1 VLGRQP
7 TGQPSEPSGERTRDV
22 APPAPRALQIKVP
35 GDAPV
40 REFADQATKISIRDL
55 SFWYGAFRALNS
67 INLDVPSGQITA
79 LIGPSGCGKSTLLRV
94 LNRMYDLVGGA
105 TAKGAV
111 LIDDEDVLSTRDLLE
126 LRRKVGMVFQRPTAF
141 PKSIADNIAF
151 APQRLGWSKSRI
163 REAIERSLR
172 DAALWDEVK
181 DRLQK
186 PAVELSGG
194 QLQRLSIARCL
205 AVEPDVILMDEPCS
219 ALDPVA
225 TIKIEDLMRRLSGTY
240 TIVIVTHNM
249 QQAARVS
256 DHTAFMLMEPEQR
269 YGELIEF
276 APTDQLFN
284 TPRDRRTEDY
294 ITGRFG

>member
-1 VLGRQP
+1 MREQRR
-7 TGQPSEPSGERTRDV
+7 EPE
-22 APPAPRALQIKVP
+22 P
-35 GDAPV
+35 G
-40 REFADQATKISIRDL
+40 TKISIREL
-55 SFWYGAFRALNS
+55 VFNYGSFKALDD
-67 INLDVPSGQITA
+67 INVDVPGGQITA

-105 TAKGAV
+105 RASGTVVVDG
-111 LIDDEDVLSTRDLLE
+111 EDVLRTRDLLE
-126 LRRKVGMVFQRPTAF
+126 LRRKIGMVFQRPTAF
-141 PKSIADNIAF
+141 PMSIRDNIAF
-151 APQRLGWSKSRI
+151 APQRLGWR
-163 REAIERSLR
+163 RGDVQDAVERSLR

-181 DRLQK
+181 DRLRK

-205 AVEPDVILMDEPCS
+205 AVNPEVILMDEPCS

-225 TIKIEDLMRRLSGTY
+225 TIKIEDLMRRLVPNY

-256 DHTAFMLMEPEQR
+256 DYTAFMLMEPEHR
-269 YGELIEF
+269 YGQLIEF
-276 APTDQLFN
+276 AATEQLFN
-284 TPRDRRTEDY
+284 TPKDRRTEDY

>member
-1 VLGRQP
+1 M
-7 TGQPSEPSGERTRDV
+7 
-22 APPAPRALQIKVP
+22 
-35 GDAPV
+35 
-40 REFADQATKISIRDL
+40 REFADQTTKISIRDL
-55 SFWYGAFRALNS
+55 SFWYGSFRALKD
-67 INLDVPSGQITA
+67 INIDVPAGQITA

-111 LIDDEDVLSTRDLLE
+111 LIDGEDVLSTRDLLE

-141 PKSIADNIAF
+141 PMSIADNIAF
-151 APQRLGWSKSRI
+151 APERLGWSKSRI
-163 REAIERSLR
+163 HDSIERSLR
-172 DAALWDEVK
+172 DAALWEEVK
-181 DRLQK
+181 DRLHK

-225 TIKIEDLMRRLSGTY
+225 TLKIEDLMSTLTRDF

-256 DHTAFMLMEPEQR
+256 DFTAFMLMNPDGR

-276 APTDQLFN
+276 APTADLFN
-284 TPRDRRTEDY
+284 QPQDQRTEAY

>member
-1 VLGRQP
+1 MLRRQP
-7 TGQPSEPSGERTRDV
+7 SPDEPARESPAQQ
-22 APPAPRALQIKVP
+22 APPALQVRVP
-35 GDAPV
+35 SAAPA
-40 REFADQATKISIRDL
+40 REFADQTTKISIRDL
-55 SFWYGAFRALNS
+55 SFWYGGFRALKD
-67 INLDVPSGQITA
+67 INLEIPAGQITA

-105 TAKGAV
+105 RANGAV
-111 LIDDEDVLSTRDLLE
+111 LIDGEDVLSTRDLLE

-141 PKSIADNIAF
+141 PMSIRDNIAF
-151 APQRLGWSKSRI
+151 APERLGWSKPRI
-163 REAIERSLR
+163 QASIERSLR

-181 DRLQK
+181 DRLGK

-256 DHTAFMLMEPEQR
+256 DQTAFMLMEPEQR

-284 TPRDRRTEDY
+284 TPKDRRTEDY

>member
-1 VLGRQP
+1 VRIRVAGDGSDPERELA
-7 TGQPSEPSGERTRDV
+7 GES
-22 APPAPRALQIKVP
+22 
-35 GDAPV
+35 
-40 REFADQATKISIRDL
+40 TKISIRDL
-55 SFWYGAFRALNS
+55 SFWYGGFRALNG
-67 INLDVPSGQITA
+67 INLDVPAGQITA

-94 LNRMYDLVGGA
+94 LNRMYDLIGGA
-105 TAKGAV
+105 RATGTV
-111 LIDDEDVLSTRDLLE
+111 LIDGDDVLSTRDLLE

-141 PKSIADNIAF
+141 PMSIRDNISF
-151 APQRLGWSKSRI
+151 APERLGWSKARI
-163 REAIERSLR
+163 QESIERSLR

-181 DRLQK
+181 DRLGK

-225 TIKIEDLMRRLSGTY
+225 TIKIEDLMRRLSGAY

-256 DHTAFMLMEPEQR
+256 DHTAFMLMESEKR
-269 YGELIEF
+269 YGELVEF
-276 APTDQLFN
+276 APTNQLFN
-284 TPRDRRTEDY
+284 MPKDRRTEDY